1 MLPALLS
8 IASGVIP
15 SVAKHFNK
23 KDVTN
28 SIVNIAKDV
37 TGLNSLEDIASV
49 LTGNTDKLL
58 AFQDKLRENEL
69 NLLKLANED
78 IKDARDMQ
86 KVALQQDDT
95 FSKRYIYYLASA
107 WSIFA
112 MVYIPCITFCSVP
125 DNSIRFAD
133 TILGFLLG
141 TVIASILTFFFGS
154 SYGSKDKTD
163 ALKDVI
169 KAKGA

>member
-1 MLPALLS
+1 MSSSLLR

-15 SVAKHFNK
+15 SIAKHLNK
-23 KDVTN
+23 KVVTK
-28 SIVNIAKDV
+28 SIIDIAKDV
-37 TGLNSLEDIASV
+37 TGLESLEDVANAI
-49 LTGNTDKLL
+49 TGNTDKLL
-58 AFQDKLRENEL
+58 AFQDKLREHEL
-69 NLLKLANED
+69 NLLKMANED

-86 KVALQQDDT
+86 KVALQQDDI

-112 MVYIPCITFCSVP
+112 MIYIPCITFCTVPEDSV
-125 DNSIRFAD
+125 RFAD

-154 SYGSKDKTD
+154 SHGSKDKTE
-163 ALKDVI
+163 ALKGIIV
-169 KAKGA
+169 KAK